1 MKANFLFAAV
11 LMLMMVGLFSSSSVA
26 QNPTYTC
33 TLANDVVTSGNV
45 LEFDIYL
52 LRTGGTPFEL
62 AQFQGGFTFNNAIKG
77 AGTLT
82 ASWVPGSNDPA
93 LVTSGQINTLNA
105 ASTSAAGVI
114 RIAPKLAAGGAG
126 SGAIISNVAPGTRI
140 GRLRLTNSVPFVI
153 APANVLWNFSIVSPN
168 YPTKVFAYVGINTDV
183 TVQGGHLNN
192 LANDPVPVEL
202 SSFTASSQDRNVNL
216 SWATK
221 TEVNTSMFQIERT
234 VQNTQSWIKVGEVS
248 ASGNSNSTKEYS
260 FTDKKLNSGKYIYRL
275 KMIDADGTF

>member
-11 LMLMMVGLFSSSSVA
+11 LVLMMVGLFSSSSVA

-33 TLANDVVTSGNV
+33 TLINDAVTAPNV
-45 LEFDIYL
+45 YEFDIYL
-52 LRTGGTPFEL
+52 LRTGGTAFEM
-62 AQFQGGFTFNNAIKG
+62 AQWQGGFTFNNAIKG

-93 LVTSGQINTLNA
+93 LVASGQVNTFNSG
-105 ASTSAAGVI
+105 STSTAGVI
-114 RIAPKLAAGGAG
+114 KIAPKLPAGGAG
-126 SGAIISNVAPGTRI
+126 TGAVISNVAPGTRI
-140 GRLRLTNSVPFVI
+140 GRLRLTNSVPFVV
-153 APANVLWNFSIVSPN
+153 APANLAWNFSIVSPN
-168 YPTKVFAYVGINTDV
+168 YPSKVFAYVAALNTDI
-183 TVQGGHLNN
+183 TVQGSHINSLV
-192 LANDPVPVEL
+192 NDPVPVEL

-216 SWATK
+216 NWVTK

-234 VQNTQSWIKVGEVS
+234 LQSTQSWVKVGEVS

-275 KMIDADGTF
+275 KDD

>member
-11 LMLMMVGLFSSSSVA
+11 LVLMMVGLFNSSSVA

-52 LRTGGTPFEL
+52 LRTGGTAFEL
-62 AQFQGGFTFNNAIKG
+62 ASFQGGFTFNNAIKG
-77 AGTLT
+77 AGVLT

-93 LVTSGQINTLNA
+93 LVTSGQVNTFTSG
-105 ASTSAAGVI
+105 STSTAGVI
-114 RIAPKLAAGGAG
+114 KIAPKLAAGGAG
-126 SGAIISNVAPGTRI
+126 SGAVISNVAPGTRI

-153 APANVLWNFSIVSPN
+153 AAANVLWNFSIVSPN
-168 YPTKVFAYVGINTDV
+168 YPSKVFAYVGGLNTDV

-234 VQNTQSWIKVGEVS
+234 VQSY
-248 ASGNSNSTKEYS
+248 TKL
-260 FTDKKLNSGKYIYRL
+260 DKSRRSIGKRKQQLHKGI
-275 KMIDADGTF
+275 